1 MIYDFDEE
9 GVLNIRPQDYYDVI
23 VLKWFLREFSSH
35 GARMLNV
42 ETEIKDDNRRGG
54 SQYENH
60 PREFGFIERQHHAE
74 PIYDPMPFSPQ
85 MEYDNRVTN
94 IRDFRDYPRE
104 YGQRDGGG
112 QGGRGGNRSE
122 RNESRSERG
131 RDGSGT
137 QNTRDKDR
145 DNQR

>member
-9 GVLNIRPQDYYDVI
+9 GVLNIRPEDYYDVI

-42 ETEIKDDNRRGG
+42 ETEIKDENRRSGN
-54 SQYENH
+54 QFENH

-74 PIYDPMPFSPQ
+74 PIYDPMPFNPQ

-112 QGGRGGNRSE
+112 RGNDNRG
-122 RNESRSERG
+122 ERG
-131 RDGSGT
+131 RNGSGT
-137 QNTRDKDR
+137 QNTRDRDR